1 MKRKFS
7 SEINI
12 REINHFGYKKSVR
25 ATVGSKHAHVE
36 QQFQWEDNKVMKEYV
51 MLTYNSKMCAI
62 NHLSKVML
70 LWWWLIWCAYSSFWT
85 AGLNPD
91 NMMKNVSTEDDKLVY
106 SYNLIVDQV
115 MLVVNPGIYE
125 NTVLHMQSSL
135 SSFVIYFSLIRKAHI
150 NMFKHFLAQNIA
162 VAFDVHTHIISKNGV
177 GSKQ

>member
-1 MKRKFS
+1 
-7 SEINI
+7 
-12 REINHFGYKKSVR
+12 
-25 ATVGSKHAHVE
+25 
-36 QQFQWEDNKVMKEYV
+36 
-51 MLTYNSKMCAI
+51 
-62 NHLSKVML
+62 
-70 LWWWLIWCAYSSFWT
+70 
-85 AGLNPD
+85 
-91 NMMKNVSTEDDKLVY
+91 MKNVSTEDDKLVY